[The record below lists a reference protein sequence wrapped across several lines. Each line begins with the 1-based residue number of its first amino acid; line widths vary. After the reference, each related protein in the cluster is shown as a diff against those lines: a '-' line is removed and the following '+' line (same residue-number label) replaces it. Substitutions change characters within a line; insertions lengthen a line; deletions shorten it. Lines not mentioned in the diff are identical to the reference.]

1 MGIVA
6 VDKHIKL
13 SDEAAKVVSK
23 IQNEK
28 GYSWNKAL
36 EFIIMD
42 YENNCNV
49 AEKVSKKVLEDLSK
63 VLTRIRLGTT
73 TADINSQ
80 VIIEL
85 LNAIIY
91 QFNVEPM
98 TTDYVQTTAVETS
111 KKHVR
116 NKIAKA
122 KQNRDQKRHNKEGID
137 E

>member
-1 MGIVA
+1 MGIMA

-49 AEKVSKKVLEDLSK
+49 AEKGSKKVLEDLSK

-122 KQNRDQKRHNKEGID
+122 KQNRDQKKHNKEEID